1 MSGTGLAKAAAFVLL
16 HNVFAFFMDVVAL
29 ARAVIR
35 DVTLALPRF
44 TLDGLDFGPVI
55 CQATTIPY
63 TNTDYLEK

>member
-44 TLDGLDFGPVI
+44 TLDGLDIWSSDLSSYNYSVH
-55 CQATTIPY
+55 
-63 TNTDYLEK
+63 KH